1 MSRIIRKLLHWIK
14 RIYISMRFRAQG
26 IEAINAILAHTTIGV
41 AELLSRFGAK
51 VGDEC
56 VIHGPLIIHNAAG
69 DYSNLVVHN
78 KVHIGR
84 QVFLDLTGKIEIFEE
99 AVISMNSTLLTHQ
112 DVGDRI
118 LQSRF
123 PRKVSPLTIGRG
135 AYLGACSTILAGCD
149 IGRETMVGAGA
160 VVVTQLPD
168 NVLAVGVPAR
178 VIKHYS
184 S

>member
-1 MSRIIRKLLHWIK
+1 MNRIIRKLLHKIK
-14 RIYISMRFRAQG
+14 RTYIFMRYRAQG
-26 IEAINAILAHTTIGV
+26 IEAINAILTHTTTGV
-41 AELLSRFGAK
+41 TEIITSFGAI

-69 DYSNLVVHN
+69 NYSNLVVHN

-84 QVFLDLTGKIEIFEE
+84 QVFLDLTGKIEIYEE

-112 DVGDRI
+112 DVGDRL
-118 LQSRF
+118 LQARF
-123 PRKVSPLTIGRG
+123 PRKVSTLTIGKG

-149 IGRETMVGAGA
+149 IGSETMVGAGA
-160 VVVTQLPD
+160 VVVTPLPE

-184 S
+184 